1 MWRFSV
7 TVSFVC
13 FILRTPLCT
22 SFSSRSQTSLNPR
35 AARFNQSR
43 RQDALRSLSSTVPS
57 PSALASQPDASI
69 VAEGLGY
76 LVGAG
81 SFLLYTPIAVR
92 IVRQSSADGLT
103 MSTWWIKL
111 TSYTCTIL
119 YSYTQG
125 YPISTYAET
134 VVITTEAAVILFLVA
149 YYQRSLDTKFYS
161 FVGLFIVAAVVALVD
176 APPAML
182 ALGQGASSILNVAAL
197 LPQFALNA
205 RLRTAGDYSP
215 ITALLASLGC
225 SIRIFT
231 TYQLAGSDP
240 LLLGS
245 YGLALLINGNLLA
258 QILYYGVRVEGKT
271 FLTVMSADMGTTQRA
286 TTTTIEVEELSER
299 PRF

>member
-22 SFSSRSQTSLNPR
+22 SFSSRSQTLLNPR

-43 RQDALRSLSSTVPS
+43 RQDALTTVPS

-111 TSYTCTIL
+111 ISYTCTIL

-134 VVITTEAAVILFLVA
+134 VVITTEAALILFLVA

-161 FVGLFIVAAVVALVD
+161 FVGLFIVAAAVALVD

-245 YGLALLINGNLLA
+245 YGLALLINGSLLA

-271 FLTVMSADMGTTQRA
+271 FLTVMSADMGTTQGA
-286 TTTTIEVEELSER
+286 TTTTIEVEDLSER